1 MPSLDVTNTTM
12 PLLFGYSHELLNI
25 HSLLFPNPLLQIYNY
40 LYLRVVMLKKMFDIF
55 TMKS

>member
-25 HSLLFPNPLLQIYNY
+25 NSLLFSESAFADL
-40 LYLRVVMLKKMFDIF
+40 
-55 TMKS
+55 